1 MRILTFCGL
10 IQTMTKKIGLL
21 NGPNL
26 DRLGKRE
33 PEIYGSHTLEQIVEE
48 TKSLG
53 EKIGCEVHPF
63 QSNHEGALIDQ
74 IHGWADLHFDGLIL
88 NPGGFT
94 HTSVALRDAIV
105 ASGLKTVEVHLSNI
119 HAREDFRHKSLISGI
134 AKGVIAGL
142 GSNGYLYALEF
153 LASQ

>member
-1 MRILTFCGL
+1 M
-10 IQTMTKKIGLL
+10 KKIGLL

-33 PEIYGSHTLEQIVEE
+33 PEIYGDQTLDQINEE
-48 TKSLG
+48 CKKVGLEFDS
-53 EKIGCEVHPF
+53 EIHHF
-63 QSNHEGALIDQ
+63 QSNHEGAIIDQ
-74 IHGWADLHFDGLIL
+74 IHQWADSGFDGLII

-94 HTSVALRDAIV
+94 HTSVVLRDAIV

-134 AKGVIAGL
+134 SSGVIAGL
-142 GSNGYLYALEF
+142 GSSGYFYAVEY
-153 LASQ
+153 LAK

>member
-1 MRILTFCGL
+1 M
-10 IQTMTKKIGLL
+10 KKIGLL

-33 PEIYGSHTLEQIVEE
+33 PEIYGSKTLEQIVDDLV
-48 TKSLG
+48 SLG
-53 EKIGCEVHPF
+53 KQLGCDVHPF

-74 IHGWADLHFDGLIL
+74 IHQWSDAGVSGLIL

-94 HTSVALRDAIV
+94 HTSVALRDAVV
-105 ASGLKTVEVHLSNI
+105 ASGLSTVEVHLSNI

-134 AKGVIAGL
+134 ADGIIAGM
-142 GSNGYLYALEF
+142 GAKGYNYALTF
-153 LASQ
+153 FADTN

>member
-1 MRILTFCGL
+1 M
-10 IQTMTKKIGLL
+10 KKIGFL

-33 PEIYGSHTLEQIVEE
+33 PNIYGSTTLEEIEQFVSVEAK
-48 TKSLG
+48 TLG
-53 EKIGCEVHPF
+53 HSISAY
-63 QSNHEGALIDQ
+63 QSNHEGALIDK
-74 IHGWADLHFDGLIL
+74 IHEWADEGFSGLIL

-94 HTSVALRDAIV
+94 HTSVALRDAVV

-134 AKGVIAGL
+134 ASAVIAGM
-142 GSNGYLYALEF
+142 GYTGYIAALRYLSEEN
-153 LASQ
+153 